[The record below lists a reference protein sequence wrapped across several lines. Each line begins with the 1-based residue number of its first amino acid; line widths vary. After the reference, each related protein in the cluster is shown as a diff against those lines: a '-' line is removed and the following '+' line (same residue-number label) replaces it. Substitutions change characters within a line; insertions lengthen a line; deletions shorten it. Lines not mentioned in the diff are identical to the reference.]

1 MKKLE
6 TNWPMAIHTF
16 LSMQRLRLEH
26 DAISGNAALRAA
38 CNHRRVSREFLQ
50 HLISAGVPVDSATC
64 SSAGNALDSERIWDL
79 LQDVRASDVQPDI
92 GAYTSVLGA
101 CDNDGRWEAA
111 LGVLRSM
118 AMDGVQARM

>member
-1 MKKLE
+1 M
-6 TNWPMAIHTF
+6 
-16 LSMQRLRLEH
+16 
-26 DAISGNAALRAA
+26 
-38 CNHRRVSREFLQ
+38 
-50 HLISAGVPVDSATC
+50 DSATC

-92 GAYTSVLGA
+92 GPTRPFWELVTTMVA
-101 CDNDGRWEAA
+101 GRAA